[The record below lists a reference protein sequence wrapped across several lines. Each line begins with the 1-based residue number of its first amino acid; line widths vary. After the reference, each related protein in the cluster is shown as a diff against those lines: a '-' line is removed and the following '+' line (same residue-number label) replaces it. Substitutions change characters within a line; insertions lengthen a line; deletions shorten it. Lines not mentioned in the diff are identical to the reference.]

1 MSEKAN
7 NEEVDYNYLYDDG
20 DRLITRTGDSFRDR
34 VSTID
39 RKGHRVWVYPHKP
52 KGIFHR
58 FRILTSI
65 ILLVI
70 MGGTPFI
77 KLNGDPLILL
87 NVIERKFI
95 IFGMHFWMQDFFIF
109 ALSFIAL
116 VIFIVLFT
124 AIFGRIWC
132 GWACPQTIFMEMVF
146 RKIEYL
152 IEGDGPKQRK
162 LDESPYTFI
171 KIFKKTLKHTIFF
184 ALSWLIG
191 NIFLSYIIGVDELFH
206 IISEPVQQ
214 HTAGFIAM
222 LVFTLVF
229 YGIFA
234 RFREQ
239 ACIYICPYGRLQSVL
254 LDKNSIVVAYDFVRG
269 EPRTKLRKDID
280 PTNAGDCIDCSLCV
294 KVCPTGIDIRNGT
307 QLECGNCTACI
318 DACNSVMKKVKKP
331 KNLIK
336 YASINQIESN
346 QKFRFTTRIAL
357 YSVLLIAL
365 IVLNAVLIGSKSDIG
380 VTMFKAKGSEYII
393 NDDES
398 ISNLYTLTLINKTS
412 EKMYIDIIIK
422 DIPAKVKLVGTDK
435 IVLNPNQLMETA
447 AIIEIPEDYIDD
459 GKLEI
464 KVGFYNNGKIL
475 NSLKTNFSAPK
486 EKEKKEKHE
495 NHK

>member
-1 MSEKAN
+1 MDLKEKD
-7 NEEVDYNYLYDDG
+7 EDVDINSLYDDE

-39 RKGHRVWVYPHKP
+39 KRGHRVWVYPNKP
-52 KGIFHR
+52 KGMFHR
-58 FRILTSI
+58 FRILAAI
-65 ILLVI
+65 ILLTI
-70 MGGTPFI
+70 MVGLPFI

-95 IFGMHFWMQDFFIF
+95 IFGIHFWMQDFFIF

-162 LDESPYTFI
+162 LDESPYNFI
-171 KIFKKTLKHTIFF
+171 KIFKKTLKHIIFF

-191 NIFLSYIIGVDELFH
+191 NIFLSYIIGVDELLH
-206 IISEPVQQ
+206 IISEPIRQ
-214 HTAGFIAM
+214 HAAGFIAM
-222 LVFTLVF
+222 FVFTLVF

-254 LDKNSIVVAYDFVRG
+254 LDKNSIVVAYDFARG
-269 EPRTKLRKDID
+269 EPRTKLKKGVD
-280 PTNAGDCIDCSLCV
+280 TSSAGDCIDCGLCV

-307 QLECGNCTACI
+307 QLECVNCTACI
-318 DACNSVMKKVKKP
+318 DACNSIMKKVNKP

-336 YASINQIESN
+336 YASMNQIESK
-346 QKFRFTTRIAL
+346 QKFRFSTRITL
-357 YSVLLIAL
+357 YTILLIAL
-365 IVLNAVLIGSKSDIG
+365 IVLNIVLIGSKSDIG

-412 EKMYIDIIIK
+412 ERMNVVIK
-422 DIPAKVKLVGTDK
+422 VENYPAKIKLIGTDK
-435 IVLNPNQLMETA
+435 IVLAPNQLLETA
-447 AIIEIPEDYIDD
+447 AIIEISEKYADEE
-459 GKLEI
+459 KLELKI
-464 KVGFYNNGKIL
+464 GFYSKGKML
-475 NSLKTNFSAPK
+475 NSLKTNFTVPDK
-486 EKEKKEKHE
+486 EELENHE